1 MAATQ
6 PSELVL
12 DQVEP
17 AGAES
22 GGERLLRE

>member
-12 DQVEP
+12 DQVGP
-17 AGAES
+17 AGA
-22 GGERLLRE
+22 GLGYNQVRTR